1 MKINYIILENFSNIE
16 TSMDAHKIK
25 IDYYE
30 TKSTVI
36 NVDHSYR
43 MVWIYMSPE
52 GTDEYNAVIYFNK
65 DGKNYM
71 IKGNEISYDESDYF
85 INSCKD
91 IINSMTKKEEKSGFS
106 KF

>member
-1 MKINYIILENFSNIE
+1 MKVNLSYYKNDKYASSLADN
-16 TSMDAHKIK
+16 IK

-52 GTDEYNAVIYFNK
+52 GTDEYNKAYEEYTKGWESTQFKVDQCACGLYYFWVIK
-65 DGKNYM
+65 
-71 IKGNEISYDESDYF
+71 
-85 INSCKD
+85 
-91 IINSMTKKEEKSGFS
+91 
-106 KF
+106 